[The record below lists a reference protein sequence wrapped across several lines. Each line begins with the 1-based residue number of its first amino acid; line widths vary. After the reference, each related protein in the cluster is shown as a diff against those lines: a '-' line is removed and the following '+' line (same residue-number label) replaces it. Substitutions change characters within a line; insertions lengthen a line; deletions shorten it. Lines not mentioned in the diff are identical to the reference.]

1 MLTNDIPVTDIY
13 NEFMGKHVTS
23 LSEFYKSQEINSSD
37 TDAIL
42 ICFSSQGN
50 FDCREKF
57 AKLPITGDA
66 MFEFSISFN
75 SLMHQLMT
83 LLYWNST
90 DKGCLGIDAVRV
102 ARKLNLFTSL
112 ELDQIEG
119 KTNSLYIYLPFATK
133 EMVQT
138 LIFFRFF
145 AQRQFIIPQDMM
157 DKIPIDSRREAMES
171 MTDFCNDVS
180 VFHNVLEYLD
190 LQEKWMWYLSP
201 DKITSWDF
209 DDLVEEE
216 PMYPYDKYLEP
227 GDEED

>member
-13 NEFMGKHVTS
+13 NEIMEKHVTS
-23 LSEFYKSQEINSSD
+23 LSEFYKSQDIKSSD

-42 ICFSSQGN
+42 ICFSSQGIFN
-50 FDCREKF
+50 CREKF
-57 AKLPITGDA
+57 NKLPITEDA

-75 SLMHQLMT
+75 RLMHQLMT

-90 DKGCLGIDAVRV
+90 DKGCLGINAVQV

-119 KTNSLYIYLPFATK
+119 KTTSLYIYLPLATK

-145 AQRQFIIPQDMM
+145 AQRQFMIPQDMM
-157 DKIPIDSRREAMES
+157 NKIPVDSRREAMES
-171 MTDFCNDVS
+171 MTDFCNDTS
-180 VFHNVLEYLD
+180 VFCKVLEYLD
-190 LQEKWMWYLSP
+190 LQEKYMWYITP
-201 DKITSWDF
+201 DKIASYDF
-209 DDLVEEE
+209 DDMIEHDT
-216 PMYPYDKYLEP
+216 MYPFDKYFV
-227 GDEED
+227 ED